1 MRKSLNFENIDKF
14 ADMIEELV
22 DCGEDIA
29 VIGRYQFILDLMNYL
44 TKNTDLELF
53 SVRIDHPAIEH
64 YQDAWIMSID
74 EERKIWC
81 QKAICEGYMVDE
93 WAQIDFVEAEA
104 GEKVVNHYDSAYVV
118 TIGEEPEKEPEEE
131 PAELSENEHGIHFS
145 KTMPNGSTWSVSLY
159 SSDPELIS
167 SAAEIF
173 NKIQKRS

>member
-1 MRKSLNFENIDKF
+1 
-14 ADMIEELV
+14 
-22 DCGEDIA
+22 
-29 VIGRYQFILDLMNYL
+29 
-44 TKNTDLELF
+44 
-53 SVRIDHPAIEH
+53 
-64 YQDAWIMSID
+64 
-74 EERKIWC
+74 
-81 QKAICEGYMVDE
+81 MVDE

-159 SSDPELIS
+159 SSNPELIS

-173 NKIQKRS
+173 NQIQKRS